1 MSRELVLVG
10 VALSILVVAAAGAI
24 AAGVIDD
31 PTDEEAEIEEPGMT
45 AIEEVTIS
53 AEEVTGGTASLAVDT
68 HLEHRGNPVENV
80 TVVHRATDTE
90 TGLVEY
96 TTERDAP
103 TLSNESE
110 YVVSNTVDVPR
121 ESSYRID
128 TFLYVDGERQ
138 SSVNQGLEGVDSL
151 TPAYAE
157 TDLQFHRYGEEFAAS
172 SVPADLPAIEYSIAS
187 ATDDEATLE
196 VSTSLTNTGDDPES
210 DVDLELTARQSDSHV
225 VADRERISMGTVD
238 PSETETATVEITV
251 PEGYDYYLDAT
262 LWRGDTVVGAD
273 RGVANLGPGN
283 LTVDDAGEETGLEV
297 SDFVDEETSEE
308 EPAEDDAAD
317 RPEEEPDEDDA
328 QPGFGFVVSTVALL
342 TALVIARRYAND

>member
-1 MSRELVLVG
+1 MNRELVLVG
-10 VALSILVVAAAGAI
+10 VALSVLVVAAAGAI

-31 PTDEEAEIEEPGMT
+31 PTDEEAEIEEPGMA

-68 HLEHRGNPVENV
+68 YLDHRGNPVENV

-103 TLSNESE
+103 TLENESE
-110 YVVSNTVDVPR
+110 YVVSNTVEVPR

-128 TFLYVDGERQ
+128 TFLYVDGERER
-138 SSVNQGLEGVDSL
+138 SVNQQLEGVESL
-151 TPAYAE
+151 TPAYAD
-157 TDLQFHRYGEEFAAS
+157 TDLQFLSYGEEFAAGS
-172 SVPADLPAIEYSIAS
+172 IPSDLPAIEYTIAS
-187 ATDDEATLE
+187 ATDEQVTLE
-196 VSTSLTNTGDDPES
+196 VATSLTNTGDDSET
-210 DVDLELTARQSDSHV
+210 DVDLEVTARQSDSHV
-225 VADRERISMGTVD
+225 VADRERISLERID
-238 PSETETATVEITV
+238 PGETERAIVELDV

-283 LTVDDAGEETGLEV
+283 LTVTETDEVTGLQV
-297 SDFVDEETSEE
+297 GDFAESPDDE
-308 EPAEDDAAD
+308 PFAEDDVAD
-317 RPEEEPDEDDA
+317 RPEMDEEADDDA
-328 QPGFGFVVSTVALL
+328 PGFGILVSALTLLAIAVVV
-342 TALVIARRYAND
+342 RRYTND